1 MSDVD
6 SLVETDL
13 RMRIMDRLA
22 HVVATNGGVVSRDE
36 LTAFVVGEDAP
47 RRLLDRNAGIW
58 NPKELAATLSI
69 ISSPDGPYA
78 DEEIEGGLFRYDYR
92 AGSTNGQNTKLRR
105 AMELDLPLILLRKI
119 DTGVYVPVFPVY
131 VVQDDTES
139 RQFVIALDESLRFL
153 HDPLHPTDA
162 ERRYAARITKQRLH
176 QPEFRGRVIR
186 AYQTRC
192 SVCSLAHGELL
203 DAAHIVDDSDALMG
217 QPVVS
222 NGLSL
227 CTLHH
232 RAYDRSFLGITPDF
246 VVEINQALLDEVD
259 GPMLK
264 HGLQEMHG
272 RTLTRPQRKGDWPD
286 PDRLAW
292 RHDRFKAAG

>member
-1 MSDVD
+1 MHPASV
-6 SLVETDL
+6 VEAEL
-13 RMRIMDRLA
+13 RTRIMDRLSRA
-22 HVVATNGGVVSRDE
+22 LETNGGVITRDE
-36 LTAFVVGEDAP
+36 LTAFDLGGGQT

-58 NPKELAATLSI
+58 NPKDLAATLSI
-69 ISSPDGPYA
+69 ISSPDGPY
-78 DEEIEGGLFRYDYR
+78 DDKDVEGGLFRYDYR
-92 AGSTNGQNTKLRR
+92 AGSTDGQNTKLRR
-105 AMELDLPLILLRKI
+105 AMERSLPLILLRKI
-119 DTGVYVPVFPVY
+119 ATGVFVPVFPVY
-131 VVQDDTES
+131 VVHDDTAH

-162 ERRYAARITKQRLH
+162 ERRYADRVTKQRLH

-186 AYQTRC
+186 AYQTKC

-203 DAAHIVDDSDALMG
+203 DAAHIVDDSHELLG
-217 QPVVS
+217 QPVVA

-232 RAYDRSFLGITPDF
+232 LAYDRLFLGITPDYT
-246 VVEINQALLDEVD
+246 VEINRALLEEVD

-272 RTLTRPQRKGDWPD
+272 RSLTRPSRRVDWPD
-286 PDRLAW
+286 RDRLAW
-292 RHDRFKAAG
+292 RHQRFTAAG